1 MEIAYADMENNDED
15 HINDDQDEHENDVH
29 DSLQDLQDESA
40 LSQDGMPLEP
50 DPKNGGAYVTVNHG
64 HTVEIHRVDDDLIEE
79 RQYSTFAKPANVE
92 IFEEELSYDHN
103 GSNITHHSQPL
114 RNFTSAVASQSQ
126 RLRHDRDL
134 VDFQKQLMQREFD
147 EVRAMRQEKH
157 KLEMEILSAE
167 LRHKYIEHQKK
178 LEILNKRILDI

>member
-1 MEIAYADMENNDED
+1 MEIAYAEMDNNDED
-15 HINDDQDEHENDVH
+15 HENDDNDDHENEVH
-29 DSLQDLQDESA
+29 DSLQDESA
-40 LSQDGMPLEP
+40 ISQDGMDP

-64 HTVEIHRVDDDLIEE
+64 HTVEIHRVEDGLIED
-79 RQYSTFAKPANVE
+79 RNYSTFAKPANVE

-103 GSNITHHSQPL
+103 GSSVAHHSQPL
-114 RNFTSAVASQSQ
+114 RSFTSAVATQSQ
-126 RLRHDRDL
+126 RLRYDRDL

-157 KLEMEILSAE
+157 KIEMEILSVE
-167 LRHKYIEHQKK
+167 LKHKYIEHQKK